1 MFALFRARP
10 YGRGVMYHILN
21 NLLRHSG
28 VILEACGNFNSEK
41 CCCCVGKLHAPEP
54 TLCRKLSLLNME
66 PTIKGSIKMYCM
78 FNNDTMQADVLSAP
92 LSL

>member
-1 MFALFRARP
+1 MFAFLRELDFE
-10 YGRGVMYHILN
+10 RGVMHHILN
-21 NLLRHSG
+21 NLLRHIG

-66 PTIKGSIKMYCM
+66 PTIKGSIKMYCI
-78 FNNDTMQADVLSAP
+78 FNNDTMQAGALRAP
-92 LSL
+92 FSL